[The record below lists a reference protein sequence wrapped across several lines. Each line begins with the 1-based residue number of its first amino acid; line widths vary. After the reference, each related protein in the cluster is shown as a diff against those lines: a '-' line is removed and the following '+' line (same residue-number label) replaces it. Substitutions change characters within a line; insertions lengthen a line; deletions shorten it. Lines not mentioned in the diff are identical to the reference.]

1 MRGYLKE
8 SIMIDARLVN
18 LLKYNPSKGLEIA
31 VQQYSGLVKT
41 IVVRIIGY
49 DKQQDVEETVS
60 DVFVELWKSINN
72 FDPEKGKLKNYIISI
87 ARFVSLNAYNRKIL
101 KHELIPLEEDELEF
115 DMDLDNEI
123 SKSINKEII
132 KDTIN
137 NLPYPDKDKFIRRYY
152 LFETVKKIAQYLDL
166 TPKSVENK
174 LYRGKDK
181 LKAALINKGIII

>member
-1 MRGYLKE
+1 
-8 SIMIDARLVN
+8 MIDSILVN
-18 LLKYNPSKGLEIA
+18 LLKSNPSKGLEIA

-72 FDPEKGKLKNYIISI
+72 FDPEKGKLKNYIMSI
-87 ARFVSLNAYNRKIL
+87 ARFVSLNVYNRRIL
-101 KHELIPLEEDELEF
+101 KHELLPLEEDELEF
-115 DMDLDNEI
+115 NMDLDNEV

-132 KDTIN
+132 RDTVN
-137 NLPYPDKDKFIRRYY
+137 NLPYPDKDIFIRRYY
-152 LFETVKKIAQYLDL
+152 LFESVKEIAQYLNL

-181 LKAALINKGIII
+181 LKAELINKGIII

>member
-1 MRGYLKE
+1 
-8 SIMIDARLVN
+8 MIDAKLVN
-18 LLKYNPSKGLEIA
+18 LLKNNPSKGLEIA

-87 ARFVSLNAYNRKIL
+87 ARFVSLNVYNRKIL

-115 DMDLDNEI
+115 NMDLDNEV

-137 NLPYPDKDKFIRRYY
+137 NLPYPDKDIFIRRYY
-152 LFETVKKIAQYLDL
+152 LFESVKEIAQYLNI
-166 TPKSVENK
+166 TPKSVENN